1 MILKAEFAYAFR
13 GREVKLLKDLR
24 SFIRSYIDQLS
35 HARIFTLCLSGFIS
49 VFIYGVSAL
58 RWMASEPRYAFQ
70 LDDMN
75 YWTVPRALSYLRSGF
90 TRYWW
95 LYFGASGL
103 FRLFIC
109 RVTPVQRSPENVF
122 IVFFPSPPNW
132 TRYNYFSNIGS
143 RHRAS
148 ERKKGGTYRC
158 DGRLRLR

>member
-1 MILKAEFAYAFR
+1 MHGY
-13 GREVKLLKDLR
+13 
-24 SFIRSYIDQLS
+24 S
-35 HARIFTLCLSGFIS
+35 LCLSGFIS

-109 RVTPVQRSPENVF
+109 CVTPVQRSPENVF
-122 IVFFPSPPNW
+122 IVFFPQ
-132 TRYNYFSNIGS
+132 TGRYNYFSNIGS
-143 RHRAS
+143 CCRAWES
-148 ERKKGGTYRC
+148 KKKGNVS
-158 DGRLRLR
+158 LRRPLTATIKMELRHS